1 MTTNNIHPIVMPKWG
16 LSMTEGKVVQ
26 WLVTEGDQVDKAQ
39 ELLEIETTKITNVH
53 ESTKSGVLRRQVV
66 KLDEDVPV
74 GALLAVVADD
84 DVEDVA
90 IDAFI
95 KDFQENFVPPEDD
108 EEEGG
113 ASSLNAE
120 TEVDGRK
127 ISYMRANEQSDAVPV
142 LLIHGFGGDA
152 NNWVLN
158 LEPLSGSRPVYAL
171 DLIGHGGSAKDVGDG
186 TLTTLVDSV
195 AGFMKAVGIERAH
208 IVGHSL
214 GGAIAI
220 LLAERLGPGC
230 ASLTCIAPAGLSD
243 EVNPLF
249 LEQYLTAERRR
260 PVKAVLQMLVKDPD
274 LVTKEMVEDFQ
285 KYKRLEGA
293 SAAMSAIASQVMPG
307 GKQSGD
313 LRPILSGLST
323 PKLVIWG
330 SQDAIL
336 DPSAT
341 GGLPDTITVETI
353 DGVGHLPQLEA
364 ADVVNALIEKHI
376 AQIG

>member
-84 DVEDVA
+84 GVEESA

-108 EEEGG
+108 EVESG
-113 ASSLNAE
+113 ASLNAE

-158 LEPLSGSRPVYAL
+158 LELLSGSRPVYAL

-186 TLTTLVDSV
+186 ALTTLVDSV
-195 AGFMKAVGIERAH
+195 AGFMKAVGIKRAH

-220 LLAERLGPGC
+220 LLAERLGQGC

-313 LRPILSGLST
+313 LRPALSGLST

-336 DPSAT
+336 DPSAA

-364 ADVVNALIEKHI
+364 ADAVNALIEKHI

>member
-1 MTTNNIHPIVMPKWG
+1 MTTDNIHPIVMPKWG

-26 WLVTEGDQVDKAQ
+26 WLVSEGDQVDKAQ

-74 GALLAVVADD
+74 GALLAVVAQEG
-84 DVEDVA
+84 VEDGA

-95 KDFQENFVPPEDD
+95 ADFQENFVPPEDD

-113 ASSLNAE
+113 APSLNAE
-120 TEVDGRK
+120 IEVDGRK
-127 ISYMRANEQSDAVPV
+127 ITYMRANEQSDAVPV

-158 LEPLSGSRPVYAL
+158 LEPLSGARPVYAL

-186 TLTTLVDSV
+186 ALSTLVDSV
-195 AGFMKAVGIERAH
+195 AGFMEAVGIDRAH

-214 GGAIAI
+214 GGAISI
-220 LLAERLGPGC
+220 LLAERLGQSC
-230 ASLTCIAPAGLSD
+230 ASLTCISPAGLSA
-243 EVNPLF
+243 EVNPEF

-260 PVKAVLQMLVKDPD
+260 PVKAVLQMLVKNPD
-274 LVTKEMVEDFQ
+274 LVNKEMVEDFQ
-285 KYKRLEGA
+285 KYKRLEGTV
-293 SAAMSAIASQVMPG
+293 AAMAAIASQVMPG
-307 GKQSGD
+307 GKQSSD
-313 LRPILSGLST
+313 LRPVLAGLSC

-330 SQDAIL
+330 GQDVIL
-336 DPSAT
+336 DPSASA
-341 GGLPDTITVETI
+341 GLPDTITVETI

-376 AQIG
+376 GEV

>member
-84 DVEDVA
+84 GVEDGA

-108 EEEGG
+108 EVESG
-113 ASSLNAE
+113 ASLNAE

-186 TLTTLVDSV
+186 ALTTLVGSV
-195 AGFMKAVGIERAH
+195 AGFMKAVGIKRAH

-220 LLAERLGPGC
+220 LLAERLGQGC

-260 PVKAVLQMLVKDPD
+260 PVKAVLQMFVKDPD

-313 LRPILSGLST
+313 LRPALSGLST

-336 DPSAT
+336 DPSAA

-364 ADVVNALIEKHI
+364 ADAVNALIEKHI